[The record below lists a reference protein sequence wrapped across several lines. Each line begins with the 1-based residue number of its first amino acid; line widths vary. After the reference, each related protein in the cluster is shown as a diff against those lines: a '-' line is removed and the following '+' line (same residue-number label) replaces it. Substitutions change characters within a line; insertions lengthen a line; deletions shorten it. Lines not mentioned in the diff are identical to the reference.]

1 MSSDEG
7 WSHLNN
13 IIFDRR
19 QFKLRVRYLS
29 HWDMIRSCSFWTHI
43 LQLPSVVIGSVA
55 ATAAFTTI
63 QKENENEIMKFSV
76 AGLTALIAIL
86 SALSQYFKFPEE
98 AEKHRD
104 AALAY
109 ETLLHKVG
117 AIRRAPPSS
126 QDNFSDLIL
135 DIDNEYLKIKSVA
148 PMLSENLIAKHA
160 SAESSIYTLNNEN
173 PHQGDIEAAVQESS
187 SDQSEID
194 AINNE
199 SKSRLLERQV
209 DSIMKHNNTL
219 HSNNAVRAI
228 ITSLV
233 SRRTSFYRRIISNW
247 RSNLSNTLKVRQYNT
262 EMETRQ
268 LHLDIERARAGV
280 MREEVQT
287 MDASTSQIA
296 GLEQENNYL
305 KKLVQD
311 TEETLRR
318 TQDELGMSQSKLEEV
333 RKELAQKA
341 RMISD
346 QDVTIEQLQKLLGET
361 TQ

>member
-29 HWDMIRSCSFWTHI
+29 HWDMIRNCSFWTHI

-55 ATAAFTTI
+55 ATAAFTTM
-63 QKENENEIMKFSV
+63 QKENEIVKFSV
-76 AGLTALIAIL
+76 AGLTALLAVL

-117 AIRRAPPSS
+117 AIRRAPPSG

-135 DIDNEYLKIKSVA
+135 EIDNEYLKIKSVA
-148 PMLSENLIAKHA
+148 PMLNESLIAKHA
-160 SAESSIYTLNNEN
+160 LAESSIYTLHNDN
-173 PHQGDIEAAVQESS
+173 PHQGDIEAAVRESS
-187 SDQSEID
+187 SDQAEID

-219 HSNNAVRAI
+219 QSNNAVRVI
-228 ITSLV
+228 ITNLV
-233 SRRTSFYRRIISNW
+233 NRQMSVNRSAISNW
-247 RSNLSNTLKVRQYNT
+247 RSNLSNTQRIRQYNT
-262 EMETRQ
+262 EMESRQ
-268 LHLDIERARAGV
+268 LHLDIERARSGV
-280 MREEVQT
+280 MREESRTT
-287 MDASTSQIA
+287 MDNSTVV
-296 GLEQENNYL
+296 LEQENKSL

-311 TEETLRR
+311 IEERLRR
-318 TQDELGMSQSKLEEV
+318 TADELNGKQRQIEGMK
-333 RKELAQKA
+333 KT
-341 RMISD
+341 ISD
-346 QDVTIEQLQKLLGET
+346 KNEIIRQNEEKIQRLLSET
-361 TQ
+361 NQ